1 MTTILDALIERE
13 GYTPPSNLTEFQE
26 AILSAEIN
34 ETDIKFKPLNRK
46 LYVSVSTALETI
58 SCKWD
63 RKNKKITSNLSY
75 DALLTALKSIIEN
88 KDENLRKKYQ
98 FFETPSSV
106 ADMMIELAE
115 LKPYHRSLEPSAGR
129 GAIIKAALNK
139 IPSIRFDAIEL
150 WDVNANI
157 LQSTL
162 GGKLKTIGC
171 LDFLEWEPTN
181 TLYDRII
188 ANPPFAN
195 NQDIDHIKKMY
206 SLLSLGGRLVS
217 VSSTHWT
224 FAKEKKCEAFREWLI
239 DVDANIYDIEANSFE
254 HTKIATKLIVIDK
267 VKYTDVS

>member
-1 MTTILDALIERE
+1 MTISDALIERE
-13 GYTPPSNLTEFQE
+13 NYTPPSNPTEFQE
-26 AILSAEIN
+26 AILFAEIS
-34 ETDIKFKPLNRK
+34 ETGTIIFKPLGRK
-46 LYVSVSTALETI
+46 LYVSVNTALETI
-58 SCKWD
+58 GCKWD
-63 RKNKKITSNLSY
+63 RKSKCTTSNLSH
-75 DALLTALKSIIEN
+75 DALLTALKSIIKNEEEN
-88 KDENLRKKYQ
+88 PRKKYQ

-106 ADMMIELAE
+106 ADRMIELAE
-115 LKPYHRSLEPSAGR
+115 LKPYHRALEPSAGR
-129 GAIIKAALNK
+129 GAIIKAALKK

-162 GGKLKTIGC
+162 GDKLKTIGC
-171 LDFLEWEPTN
+171 LDFLEWEPVN
-181 TLYDRII
+181 TLYDRIV

-217 VSSTHWT
+217 ISSTHWT

-239 DVDANIYDIEANSFE
+239 DVDANIYDIEADSFE
-254 HTKIATKLIVIDK
+254 YTKIATKLIVIDK